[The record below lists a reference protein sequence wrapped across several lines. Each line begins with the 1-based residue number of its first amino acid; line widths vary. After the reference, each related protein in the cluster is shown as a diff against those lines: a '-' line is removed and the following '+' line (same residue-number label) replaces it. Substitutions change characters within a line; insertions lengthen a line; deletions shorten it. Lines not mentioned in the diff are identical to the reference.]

1 MEDIMKIPF
10 LLFVLSLTPFCYG
23 QQNVTNTFVPTWQPK
38 FNLYQTDT
46 ITNIKTVL
54 QSKKYEALKVGYK
67 STVVGSDLKNSVDHD
82 LNFNVG
88 AKFLSG
94 TLSASVANQKTYG
107 SMQDFTST
115 GLSFTKSSSLTNV
128 SFNIFQTNQF
138 KTASGQNG
146 TVANLDMTIKF

>member
-1 MEDIMKIPF
+1 MKILF
-10 LLFVLSLTPFCYG
+10 LIGLLSLSSLCYAQQIATP
-23 QQNVTNTFVPTWQPK
+23 NFVPTWQPK
-38 FNLYQTDT
+38 FNLYNTDT
-46 ITNIKTVL
+46 ITNIKTTL
-54 QSKKYEALKVGYK
+54 QSKKYEAMKVGYK
-67 STVVGSDLKNSVDHD
+67 STVVGSDLKNAVDHD

-94 TLSASVANQKTYG
+94 TLSASVANQKVYG

-115 GLSFTKSSSLTNV
+115 GLSFTKSYSLSNV

-138 KTASGQNG
+138 KTNTGQNG

>member
-1 MEDIMKIPF
+1 MKAIF
-10 LLFVLSLTPFCYG
+10 LFAVLSLCSLSVAQNIATP
-23 QQNVTNTFVPTWQPK
+23 NFVPTWQPK
-38 FNLYQTDT
+38 FNLYNTDT

-54 QSKKYEALKVGYK
+54 QSKKYEAVKVGYK

-94 TLSASVANQKTYG
+94 TLSASVANQKIYG
-107 SMQDFTST
+107 SAQDFTSA
-115 GLSFTKSSSLTNV
+115 GLSFSKTSSLTNV

-138 KTASGQNG
+138 KTNTGQNG

>member
-1 MEDIMKIPF
+1 MKILF
-10 LLFVLSLTPFCYG
+10 LIGLLSLSSLCYAQQIATP
-23 QQNVTNTFVPTWQPK
+23 NFVPTWQPK
-38 FNLYQTDT
+38 FNLYNTDT
-46 ITNIKTVL
+46 ITNIKTTL

-94 TLSASVANQKTYG
+94 TLSASVANQKIYG

-115 GLSFTKSSSLTNV
+115 GLSYSRSSSLTNV

-138 KTASGQNG
+138 KTNTGQNG

>member
-1 MEDIMKIPF
+1 MKI
-10 LLFVLSLTPFCYG
+10 LSIIGLLSLSSFCHAQQIATP
-23 QQNVTNTFVPTWQPK
+23 NFVPTWQPK
-38 FNLYQTDT
+38 FNLYNTDT
-46 ITNIKTVL
+46 ITNIKTTL

-94 TLSASVANQKTYG
+94 TLSASVANQKIYG
-107 SMQDFTST
+107 SMQDFTSA
-115 GLSFTKSSSLTNV
+115 GLSYSRSSSLTNV

-138 KTASGQNG
+138 KTNSGQNG

>member
-1 MEDIMKIPF
+1 MRI
-10 LLFVLSLTPFCYG
+10 LSLIGLLSLSSLCYAQQIATP
-23 QQNVTNTFVPTWQPK
+23 NFVPTWQPK
-38 FNLYQTDT
+38 FNLYNTDT

-54 QSKKYEALKVGYK
+54 QSKKYEAVKVGYK
-67 STVVGSDLKNSVDHD
+67 STVIGSDLKNSVDHD

-138 KTASGQNG
+138 KTKQSKNRANG
-146 TVANLDMTIKF
+146 NR

>member
-1 MEDIMKIPF
+1 MRI
-10 LLFVLSLTPFCYG
+10 LSLIGLLSLSSLCYAQQIATP
-23 QQNVTNTFVPTWQPK
+23 NFVPTWQPK
-38 FNLYQTDT
+38 FNLYNTDT
-46 ITNIKTVL
+46 ITNIKTTL

-94 TLSASVANQKTYG
+94 TLSASVANQKIYG

-115 GLSFTKSSSLTNV
+115 GLSYSRSSSLTNV

-138 KTASGQNG
+138 KTNSGQNG

>member
-1 MEDIMKIPF
+1 MK
-10 LLFVLSLTPFCYG
+10 LVVLGLVIALASSGYAQQIATPS
-23 QQNVTNTFVPTWQPK
+23 FVPTWQPK

-46 ITNIKTVL
+46 ITNIKTTFQL
-54 QSKKYEALKVGYK
+54 KKYEAMKVGYK

-88 AKFLSG
+88 TKFLSG
-94 TLSASVANQKTYG
+94 TLSASMANQKVYG

-115 GLSFTKSSSLTNV
+115 GLSFTKSSSLTNL

-138 KTASGQNG
+138 KTNTGQNG
-146 TVANLDMTIKF
+146 TVANLDMTIKL